1 MTLIQ
6 TIRFCKIADDELIYL
21 KDGIHTPFIVKVADL
36 RKYTDMSV
44 EVIHAE
50 QFYPFYTSP
59 PDKEWLLTIR
69 VRNYKQFYK
78 RRLW

>member
-21 KDGIHTPFIVKVADL
+21 KDDIHPPFIVRVSDL

-50 QFYPFYTSP
+50 QFYPFCTSS
-59 PDKEWLLTIR
+59 DSEWLLTIR

-78 RRLW
+78 RSLW